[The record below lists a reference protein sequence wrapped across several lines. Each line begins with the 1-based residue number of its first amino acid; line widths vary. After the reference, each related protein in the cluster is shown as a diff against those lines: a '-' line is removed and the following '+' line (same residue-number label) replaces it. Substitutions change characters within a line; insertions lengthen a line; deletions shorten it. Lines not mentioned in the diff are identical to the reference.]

1 MFRSGKGLS
10 GLTHCHARNEE
21 AQDFAFNMSLSS
33 INVMREFASV
43 YGYERLSDNSIKMLM
58 HNAFMLE
65 RFISVSGVS
74 PKRGINDTDFK
85 ELLFH
90 GIRDA
95 S

>member
-1 MFRSGKGLS
+1 MFRSGKALT
-10 GLTHCHARNEE
+10 GLTHCQARNEE

-74 PKRGINDTDFK
+74 LKRGINDTDFK
-85 ELLFH
+85 EHLFH
-90 GIRDA
+90 GVRDA